1 MNFLLTRHLAL
12 ALLLTL
18 CNAAMAADFA
28 PISKPKLIVLLVVDG
43 LPQRQVLAYRDQLSN
58 DGLARFLDRGAW
70 FSQAHYGHA
79 YTVTAPGHATL
90 LTGATPSSTGIIGNE
105 WRDPNTGEAQYC
117 MADVSATYIG
127 HKTYALDG
135 TSPKNLRVQ
144 TVGDVLRRAYP
155 GAKVISVSGKDRAA
169 ILLAGKTGTA
179 YIYMASDGA
188 FASSTYYMA
197 QHPRWVTEFN
207 ARREANRYFN
217 SEWKPLL
224 PESAYGRSLPDG
236 QKWFPLGGGKLPM
249 LFGAHDDAPGPRF
262 YSDLLRSPFGDA
274 MTLDFARAAIAG
286 EALGQRDV
294 PDILAISLSGHDYV
308 NHAFSAESRIS
319 HDHLLQLDRL
329 LQGFFR
335 DLDAAVGQENYI
347 AVLSADHGFMPAPEY
362 SATLGRDAGR
372 LNPALLLGLLNQG
385 LEKRFGVGQWALHF
399 SGPGM
404 QLNKRLIAQKGLDL
418 DLVSDAARSL
428 MLAAP
433 GVAVAYTR
441 HELEDGSRAGA
452 PFFEAMQKSFS
463 RDVPVDL
470 AFVLKPWWMLGSGAS
485 GSTHGS
491 PYPTDTQVPLLF
503 YGPRWIRPGRIDTRV
518 DMIDLAPTL
527 AQHLGVSAPPA
538 AHGQPLPLLA
548 P

>member
-1 MNFLLTRHLAL
+1 
-12 ALLLTL
+12 
-18 CNAAMAADFA
+18 
-28 PISKPKLIVLLVVDG
+28 
-43 LPQRQVLAYRDQLSN
+43 
-58 DGLARFLDRGAW
+58 
-70 FSQAHYGHA
+70 
-79 YTVTAPGHATL
+79 
-90 LTGATPSSTGIIGNE
+90 
-105 WRDPNTGEAQYC
+105 
-117 MADVSATYIG
+117 
-127 HKTYALDG
+127 
-135 TSPKNLRVQ
+135 
-144 TVGDVLRRAYP
+144 
-155 GAKVISVSGKDRAA
+155 
-169 ILLAGKTGTA
+169 
-179 YIYMASDGA
+179 
-188 FASSTYYMA
+188 
-197 QHPRWVTEFN
+197 
-207 ARREANRYFN
+207 
-217 SEWKPLL
+217 
-224 PESAYGRSLPDG
+224 
-236 QKWFPLGGGKLPM
+236 M

-441 HELEDGSRAGA
+441 RELEDGSRAGA